1 MEHLVRCF
9 FAVRGPSGR
18 PDPGAISARPETRW
32 SAVRTAGKTSVLIIL
47 ASTALFCSAQQS
59 AKNTNARPNEALA
72 ARGRYIVEGVARCE
86 QCHTPRDA
94 SGNPDSSQKLEGAPV
109 WLKSAELTENWP
121 TQAPRLAGNPPGTDE
136 EMVRL
141 LTTGVWK
148 DGKYLRQPMPQF
160 RMTSEDAEAV
170 VAYLKSLS
178 PGTK

>member
-1 MEHLVRCF
+1 MERS
-9 FAVRGPSGR
+9 AYRGQDERFDYLSQH
-18 PDPGAISARPETRW
+18 
-32 SAVRTAGKTSVLIIL
+32 SAV
-47 ASTALFCSAQQS
+47 LFCSAVREKHKR
-59 AKNTNARPNEALA
+59 APNEALA